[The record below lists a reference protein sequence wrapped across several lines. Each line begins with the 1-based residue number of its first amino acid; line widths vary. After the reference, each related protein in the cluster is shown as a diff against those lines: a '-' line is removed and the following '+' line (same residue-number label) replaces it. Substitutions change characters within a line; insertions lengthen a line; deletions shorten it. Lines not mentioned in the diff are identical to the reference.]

1 MIDNIAKQEDFI
13 ERKHLHIF
21 NKKSIDH
28 LQTEG
33 KNSYPNVDLR
43 PMKFRFNVPCSND
56 CVNWADAGM
65 HKFTCYTLVG
75 AFYEMRL
82 KTYHLTMDFTC
93 S

>member
-1 MIDNIAKQEDFI
+1 MDNIAKQEDFI
-13 ERKHLHIF
+13 EHISTSSTR
-21 NKKSIDH
+21 NQLIIYKSR
-28 LQTEG
+28 G
-33 KNSYPNVDLR
+33 KNPNVGLR
-43 PMKFRFNVPCSND
+43 PMKFRLNVPCSND

-82 KTYHLTMDFTC
+82 KTYHFTMDITY